1 MMSRPTVGEN
11 FAANWRAYADGLG
24 EILEAEGAHLAKLEA
39 ENAQANKDNTKVW
52 ARNAELKAKFDALE
66 AELQKFRAENIEL
79 EATIAELEA
88 ELEWYETKFTPPLQ
102 RPPTGEQ

>member
-39 ENAQANKDNTKVW
+39 ENAQANKDNKKVW
-52 ARNAELKAKFDALE
+52 ARNAELKAKFDTLE
-66 AELQKFRAENIEL
+66 KLFERWAGSGDVVAESFAMQAKTLLL
-79 EATIAELEA
+79 EEGDE
-88 ELEWYETKFTPPLQ
+88 
-102 RPPTGEQ
+102 